1 MGRNHTWSSW
11 RERYKKNSVRFDE
24 LIKKIVEQGDH
35 DQTMVYAYDK
45 RPPFEHLVSRGGNDG
60 LGRNREREEEEEE
73 EEEWEEEWE
82 EEEWEEAY
90 DDSHDFDH
98 QYRGVKRFSLDDSQQ
113 ESATNKTRVRRN
125 NCGEDEERVIYAIVH
140 DFNLQK
146 LIFSTGGRYSWKY
159 IF

>member
-73 EEEWEEEWE
+73 EEEGEEGL
-82 EEEWEEAY
+82 
-90 DDSHDFDH
+90 H
-98 QYRGVKRFSLDDSQQ
+98 QLWGQ
-113 ESATNKTRVRRN
+113 
-125 NCGEDEERVIYAIVH
+125 
-140 DFNLQK
+140 LQ
-146 LIFSTGGRYSWKY
+146 LVQLVPRPLQLLL
-159 IF
+159 